1 MGPKSYRVHGLI
13 KKRKRKSNLIFPTTH
28 THAPK
33 RGTVMRQWSE
43 SQEEGLPTKAY
54 WTLIMDFPTSQNEK
68 LNFYCLMPQ
77 PVVCGTVKSNLL
89 QSKSTWTKTL
99 INPLVSSFW
108 VTYTTEAAS
117 HNCSRPGPGFTLLP
131 P

>member
-1 MGPKSYRVHGLI
+1 
-13 KKRKRKSNLIFPTTH
+13 
-28 THAPK
+28 
-33 RGTVMRQWSE
+33 MRQWSE
-43 SQEEGLPTKAY
+43 SQEEGLPPTKAY

-68 LNFYCLMPQ
+68 LNFYCLISQ
-77 PVVCGTVKSNLL
+77 SVVFGTVKSNTVKSNLL

-117 HNCSRPGPGFTLLP
+117 HNCSRPGPDFTLLP